1 MMKIM
6 KLIRNSGTII
16 VVTIIQI
23 VAFIIATQI
32 IQFGPGFALTQEEA
46 SQSGSILAAI
56 SLINSIIIF
65 YFFRRVKNTDYKLLF
80 WFIFT
85 WYGIGTIVQQL
96 DTWYYIDAF
105 PLLNNSLVLK
115 IFLMQ
120 FINTILVIPASF
132 FIVSRKSNDVIN
144 INIKKVLNLNI
155 LKYFLFISIVY
166 VLLYYL
172 AGYFI
177 AWQFDA
183 IRVHYTGSLDK
194 LSFFDHTLQ
203 LIKRE
208 PDFFPFHIL
217 RGVLW
222 FSFGIPLFMALSK
235 RKKEY
240 YIYSFFLFALL
251 PSLQLFLPNPL
262 MSEAVRM
269 GHFIEGFI
277 SNGIFGII
285 AARVWQKYE
294 SQLSNSL

>member
-1 MMKIM
+1 M
-6 KLIRNSGTII
+6 KLIKTIGLI
-16 VVTIIQI
+16 ALLTIIQI
-23 VAFIIATQI
+23 IAMMIATQL
-32 IQFGPGFALTQEEA
+32 IQFGPNFALTQEEA
-46 SQSGSILAAI
+46 SQSGSLLAAI
-56 SLINSIIIF
+56 SAINSVMIF

-80 WFIFT
+80 WFAFA
-85 WYGIGTIVQQL
+85 WFGIGTVMGQT

-115 IFLMQ
+115 ICLMQ

-132 FIVSRKSNDVIN
+132 FIISRKSNKLISIDIR
-144 INIKKVLNLNI
+144 KVLNLNI
-155 LKYFLFISIVY
+155 LKYLLFISIVY
-166 VLLYYL
+166 TILYYL

-183 IRVHYTGSLDK
+183 IRVHYAGSLEK
-194 LSFFDHTLQ
+194 LLFFDHTLQ
-203 LIKRE
+203 LVKSQ

-217 RGVLW
+217 RGTLW
-222 FSFGIPLFMALSK
+222 FSFGIPVFMALNK
-235 RKKEY
+235 GKKEY
-240 YIYSFFLFALL
+240 YIFSFFLFALI

-269 GHFIEGFI
+269 AHFIETSI

-285 AARVWQKYE
+285 AACVWQRYN